1 MYLRRERTNR
11 RFVFSSRDKKKNLH
25 CLTKEKKIRRLS
37 LLMCR
42 EQGCIVRLSLIQQR
56 EMFFYAFRFT
66 DTFPTLFYNIIFT
79 QRALCSSQ
87 AVSYECCL
95 VVATK
100 GRKNKTLRHFFCFLL
115 LQRPQR
121 TIAN

>member
-1 MYLRRERTNR
+1 
-11 RFVFSSRDKKKNLH
+11 
-25 CLTKEKKIRRLS
+25 
-37 LLMCR
+37 
-42 EQGCIVRLSLIQQR
+42 
-56 EMFFYAFRFT
+56 MFFYAFRFT

-95 VVATK
+95 VVVTK
-100 GRKNKTLRHFFCFLL
+100 GRKKSYVKKVYFFAFLL